1 MIRCQL
7 PPVIGSLHCVSLL
20 YLYRQ
25 SNENPMNI
33 SSKNQFLHV
42 FSSICIENPTKLT
55 PATAHFWGF
64 SPCFARR
71 KWQAT
76 APSLCE
82 SSKLYMKH
90 IKKHGGCQNSYFPY
104 IYICIIYI
112 GTFTHSWVIAS
123 VDVGT
128 YSSIIK

>member
-7 PPVIGSLHCVSLL
+7 PPVIGSLQCVSLL
-20 YLYRQ
+20 HLYRQ

-42 FSSICIENPTKLT
+42 SSSICIENPTKLT
-55 PATAHFWGF
+55 PATAHFWVF

-90 IKKHGGCQNSYFPY
+90 IKNMVVVKTRIFHIY
-104 IYICIIYI
+104 IYIIHYIYRYI
-112 GTFTHSWVIAS
+112 YPQLG
-123 VDVGT
+123 DC
-128 YSSIIK
+128 